1 VQTIAYQPELSPALP
16 VVYGNVDYQAFRA
29 LLIRI
34 NELLERSGVE
44 AECLRACRQQAQAT
58 GRTFSAREAAR
69 FDQQSVRALRCTLA
83 RQLTETPYRAFSLR
97 LADSPL
103 LQWFC
108 RIDRLDGVTVP
119 GKSAL
124 ERYEKCVPEAL
135 VRALVHQL
143 NRAALQA
150 PAAEGQA
157 LGLLDAVALEACFLD
172 TTCVPAN
179 IHFPVDWV
187 LLRDAVRTLM
197 KAVSLIRQQG
207 LKHRM
212 AEPESFLRQMNRQ
225 CLAMTQCRR
234 RPDAPR
240 QRKRVLRR
248 MKRLSRLIGAH
259 ARRHR
264 DLLERGWPQTAWS
277 RRQAAQVRQRIE
289 GVLERLPEAIRQAHE
304 RVIGGRLVDNQQK
317 LLSLYERE
325 IHVIVR
331 GKAEAEVEFGNSLLL
346 AEQPDGLLLDW
357 QLLRDSSPGDTRLLE
372 GSLERIHT
380 AVGQY
385 PAGVGTDRGF
395 DSAANRRGLE
405 AKAIFNAICP
415 RSPLQLKERMKEEDF
430 RALQQRRGQTEG
442 RVGIF
447 KNVFLGRPLRSK
459 GFAHRELAVAWAVLA
474 HNLWIIAELPQGQ
487 TAERAA

>member
-1 VQTIAYQPELSPALP
+1 VQKIAYQPELSPALP

-34 NELLERSGVE
+34 DELLERSGVE
-44 AECLRACRQQAQAT
+44 AEFLRACRPPA
-58 GRTFSAREAAR
+58 GRTFSARAAAR
-69 FDQQSVRALRCTLA
+69 RDRQSVRALRCTLA

-119 GKSAL
+119 GKSTL
-124 ERYEKCVPEAL
+124 ERYEKRVPERVVRDL
-135 VRALVHQL
+135 VNRL
-143 NRAALQA
+143 NSAALQA
-150 PAAEGQA
+150 PGADDQP
-157 LGLLDAVALEACFLD
+157 LGLLDAVVLEACFLD
-172 TTCVPAN
+172 TTCVKAN

-240 QRKRVLRR
+240 QRKRVLRQ
-248 MKRLSRLIGAH
+248 MKRLNQLIGAH

-264 DLLERGWPQTAWS
+264 ELLDREWPQTAWS
-277 RRQAAQVRQRIE
+277 RRQAEQVLRRID
-289 GVLERLPEAIRQAHE
+289 GVLALLPEAIRQAHE

-331 GKAEAEVEFGNSLLL
+331 GKTEAEVEFGNSLLL
-346 AEQPDGLLLDW
+346 AEQQDGLLLDW
-357 QLLRDSSPGDTRLLE
+357 QLLRDSSPGDTRLLA
-372 GSLERIHT
+372 GSLDRIHA

-385 PAGVGTDRGF
+385 PALVGTDRGF
-395 DSAANRRGLE
+395 DSAANRRLLE
-405 AKAIFNAICP
+405 RLELFNGICP
-415 RSPLQLKERMKEEDF
+415 RSPQQLKERLKEEDF

-447 KNVFLGRPLRSK
+447 KNVYLGRPLRSK
-459 GFAHRELAVAWAVLA
+459 GFVHRERTVAWAVLA
-474 HNLWIIAELPQGQ
+474 HNLWLIAELPQRQ
-487 TAERAA
+487 AAKRAA